1 MLSSSHTCSAV
12 SVIGAGLV
20 GAVSTLLRLLIDI
33 WQCQIHEYLGNGS
46 TCVTLHPRVERPECP
61 TNTVG
66 VDRLY
71 LRLRRATPPEMA
83 ALSAAVLV
91 SALNLVAP
99 ARGPVAPLQLEMN
112 VWYSPHFDFVGGSL
126 PPPDFF
132 SLLTHPSTAWY
143 GDLEL
148 GADPP
153 PPITHTHTHT
163 THCRQHNHHVGA
175 RCPPVERKKF
185 ARIRCHDR
193 TCAGGGSVAP
203 LVRVAG

>member
-1 MLSSSHTCSAV
+1 VLSSSHTCSAV

-153 PPITHTHTHT
+153 PPITYTHTHT
-163 THCRQHNHHVGA
+163 THCRQ
-175 RCPPVERKKF
+175 PPRRGQVPTSRTKKK
-185 ARIRCHDR
+185 RED
-193 TCAGGGSVAP
+193 TMS
-203 LVRVAG
+203 